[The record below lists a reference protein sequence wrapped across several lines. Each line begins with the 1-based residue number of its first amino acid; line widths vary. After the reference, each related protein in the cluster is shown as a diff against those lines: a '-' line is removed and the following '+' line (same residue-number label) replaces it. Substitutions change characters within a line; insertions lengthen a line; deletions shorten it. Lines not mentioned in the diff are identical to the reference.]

1 MYPPA
6 AGPPSSRELSG
17 LFSRSLTAVGRPATP
32 RTVQDRVET
41 EPYTTDDT
49 SPRLPGM
56 TLCHTQDTMA

>member
-41 EPYTTDDT
+41 EPYTTH
-49 SPRLPGM
+49 LPGM